1 MHVADLLNPAF
12 VYRRRK
18 RIGPRLASALW
29 AVRSDRT
36 LASLRGVHA
45 RQRAFVVGT
54 GPSLRVDDLERLK
67 GEVTFGVNQIV
78 AAYEHTD
85 WRPTYY
91 CAVDQL
97 VFEND
102 PELAHKLDG
111 STCLFPLALKPYV
124 GAHRGGLR
132 VGWFREKPAD
142 WDGPGAIGF
151 SDDAH
156 DHVVGGATVVYAAL
170 QLAFYR
176 GVREVYLLGVDHAW
190 RVSGEAAAHANL
202 PRVLVRDGTPNHFLP
217 ACDRPGTLWCA
228 PEPERH
234 ERAFASAKAAYER
247 AGGAIRNASR
257 GGALEVFERVS
268 LDDVLG

>member
-1 MHVADLLNPAF
+1 MRVADLLNPAF

-29 AVRSDRT
+29 TVRPDRT
-36 LASLRGVHA
+36 LAALRGVHA
-45 RQRAFVVGT
+45 RERAFVIGT
-54 GPSLRVDDLERLK
+54 GPSLRVEDLDRLA

-78 AAYEHTD
+78 AAYEHTG

-102 PELAHKLDG
+102 PELAGKLGG
-111 STCLFPLALKPYV
+111 STCLFPLALRPYV
-124 GAHRGGLR
+124 GHLAAHK
-132 VGWFREKPAD
+132 VGWFRERPAD
-142 WDGPGAIGF
+142 WKTDGGIPF
-151 SDDAH
+151 SEDAH

-170 QLAFYR
+170 QLAFYT
-176 GVREVYLLGVDHAW
+176 GIREVYLLGVDHAW
-190 RVSGEAAAHANL
+190 RVSGEPATHANL

-217 ACDRPGTLWCA
+217 ACDRAGTLWCA

-247 AGGAIRNASR
+247 AGGVIRNASR
-257 GGALEVFERVS
+257 GGALDVFERVD
-268 LDDVLG
+268 LDEVL